1 METFRSEHLSYQ
13 VIKPWKE
20 NFPNLIAGITTRYG
34 GTSNPPYDTLN
45 MGLHVNDDEKAVI
58 ENRNHLAE
66 LIQFPLDAWVL
77 GEQIHGNKIAI
88 IEAESPFVGAGA
100 RTKQSAIAGVDGL
113 MTKNSE
119 ILLAAFFADCVPLYF
134 YDPVS
139 GWLGIAHAGWKGTV
153 SGIAREMINKLTKEG
168 VSVKDLHVAIGP
180 SIGFDRYQVNQIVID
195 QIPSHYQAQVCTKLK
210 QTNDQYLLDLK
221 KLNQLILIDRAIDP
235 EKILISTQCTYEQSI
250 FYSHRRDQG
259 QTGRMLGFIGC
270 R

>member
-1 METFRSEHLSYQ
+1 FLLYSRFDLTLRRPPRSTLFPYTTLFRS
-13 VIKPWKE
+13 
-20 NFPNLIAGITTRYG
+20 
-34 GTSNPPYDTLN
+34 
-45 MGLHVNDDEKAVI
+45 
-58 ENRNHLAE
+58 
-66 LIQFPLDAWVL
+66 
-77 GEQIHGNKIAI
+77 
-88 IEAESPFVGAGA
+88 
-100 RTKQSAIAGVDGL
+100 
-113 MTKNSE
+113 
-119 ILLAAFFADCVPLYF
+119 
-134 YDPVS
+134 
-139 GWLGIAHAGWKGTV
+139 
-153 SGIAREMINKLTKEG
+153 
-168 VSVKDLHVAIGP
+168 AIGP